1 MAERT
6 AWRTCPD
13 NGQFSRFGK
22 KPKRGKGASDGPS
35 VHDDLVKRDFTADA
49 PKRWWLADIA
59 EHRTGEGK
67 VYVCAIKDIYSNW
80 IVGYSIDSQMKSGI
94 TVSALNNA
102 VARRG
107 EVARS
112 ILHTDRGC
120 QFRSRNTCAH

>member
-67 VYVCAIKDIYSNW
+67 VYV
-80 IVGYSIDSQMKSGI
+80 IDSQMKSGI

-112 ILHTDRGC
+112 ILHTDRGS